1 MAIVTRIVEM
11 LNNDIYEYVSNGDAE
26 ICIPRHYDSKKLNG
40 KGTDYFMNN
49 GLYINASLN
58 RIYDPLFDGTNA
70 YQVYNASVHEN
81 YDASINLK
89 NSRKYLL
96 EDLNIK
102 PTDPS
107 TPLGMILSSKP
118 KIKFASIKNIRRGN
132 INTITV
138 FSNKDVML
146 KMEDGSLVGFREMNN
161 KMAHIEDEFWR

>member
-1 MAIVTRIVEM
+1 MAIVTKITEM
-11 LNNDIYEYVSNGDAE
+11 LNNDLFEYVSNGEAE
-26 ICIPRHYDSKKLNG
+26 ICIPRHYDSKKING
-40 KGTDYFMNN
+40 GGTDYFMNN
-49 GLYINASLN
+49 GLYINASLK

-70 YQVYNASVHEN
+70 YQVYNASVHED

-96 EDLNIK
+96 EDLHIK
-102 PTDPS
+102 PTDPE
-107 TPLGMILSSKP
+107 TPLGVIMSSKP

-132 INTITV
+132 VKTITV
-138 FSNKDVML
+138 FGSRDVML